1 MEQSLGNHIKQLNTL
16 QYKDQCIYIAK
27 RLVSME
33 PSDIKHLTFLK
44 KIQIIFTDFPHIIIT
59 FMNDIEKS
67 YNQCFSSNMF
77 DDYFIHETEV
87 HIAISYKRISHNEYL
102 ITIPIKNN
110 PEDIVSTMNIT
121 DECMQSP

>member
-1 MEQSLGNHIKQLNTL
+1 
-16 QYKDQCIYIAK
+16 
-27 RLVSME
+27 
-33 PSDIKHLTFLK
+33 
-44 KIQIIFTDFPHIIIT
+44 
-59 FMNDIEKS
+59 MNDIEKS

-110 PEDIVSTMNIT
+110 PEDIVSTINIT
-121 DECMQSP
+121 DECMQHYFDQSS